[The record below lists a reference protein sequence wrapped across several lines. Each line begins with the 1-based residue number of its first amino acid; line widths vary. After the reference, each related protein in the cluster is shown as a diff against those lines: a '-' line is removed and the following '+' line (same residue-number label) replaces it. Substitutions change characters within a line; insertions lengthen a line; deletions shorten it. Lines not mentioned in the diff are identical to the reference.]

1 MCLRLFFIY
10 LLYVVNCNVCNVSC
24 ELHLHASFTLFT
36 QILRLTMPLSDTEI
50 IDYYDNSFEMHA
62 LPPAPNSVL
71 FSTQGRGNNLESL
84 QEMEAANN
92 LNVIQRSQPSQPFR
106 QPFHRSFSQPLT
118 SWSGSIVCF
127 EYF

>member
-1 MCLRLFFIY
+1 
-10 LLYVVNCNVCNVSC
+10 
-24 ELHLHASFTLFT
+24 
-36 QILRLTMPLSDTEI
+36 MPLSDTEI
-50 IDYYDNSFEMHA
+50 VDYYDNSFDINA

-84 QEMEAANN
+84 QEMGAANN
-92 LNVIQRSQPSQPFR
+92 LNVIQRSQPFR